1 MRIFLLQ
8 TLHRFQAQ
16 PNDKKR
22 MGTETLLQ
30 ELSMQAVI
38 YGQVPSKSNGYRIG
52 NNRLYKSKELL
63 QYEESFRLQTL
74 TIRETISVE
83 FGINIIVYFQ
93 SNRSDLDNAAK
104 VILDCLQSCGIIEND
119 RLCVRLVM
127 IKKID
132 KLNPRIEIF
141 IYN

>member
-1 MRIFLLQ
+1 
-8 TLHRFQAQ
+8 
-16 PNDKKR
+16 
-22 MGTETLLQ
+22 
-30 ELSMQAVI
+30 MQAVI

-74 TIRETISVE
+74 THHDNISKE

-104 VILDCLQSCGIIEND
+104 IILDCLQKCGIIAND

-132 KLNPRIEIF
+132 KVNPRIEIF
-141 IYN
+141 LYEDSE

>member
-1 MRIFLLQ
+1 MNF
-8 TLHRFQAQ
+8 T
-16 PNDKKR
+16 
-22 MGTETLLQ
+22 
-30 ELSMQAVI
+30 I

-52 NNRLYKSKELL
+52 NNRLYKSKQLL

-74 TIRETISVE
+74 TVNDTINVE
-83 FGINIIVYFQ
+83 FGVNIIVYFQ

-104 VILDCLQSCGIIEND
+104 VILDCLQSCGIIAND

-141 IYN
+141 IYEDSE

>member
-1 MRIFLLQ
+1 MNL
-8 TLHRFQAQ
+8 T
-16 PNDKKR
+16 
-22 MGTETLLQ
+22 
-30 ELSMQAVI
+30 I

-52 NNRLYKSKELL
+52 NNRLYKSKPLL

-74 TIRETISVE
+74 TVHDTINVE

-104 VILDCLQSCGIIEND
+104 VILDCLQSCGIITND

-132 KLNPRIEIF
+132 KVNPRIEVF
-141 IYN
+141 IYEDSE

>member
-1 MRIFLLQ
+1 MNL
-8 TLHRFQAQ
+8 T
-16 PNDKKR
+16 
-22 MGTETLLQ
+22 
-30 ELSMQAVI
+30 I

-52 NNRLYKSKELL
+52 NNRLYKSKPLL

-74 TIRETISVE
+74 TVQDTINVE

-104 VILDCLQSCGIIEND
+104 VILDCLQSCGIIAND

-132 KLNPRIEIF
+132 KLNPKIEIF
-141 IYN
+141 IYEDSE

>member
-1 MRIFLLQ
+1 MINF
-8 TLHRFQAQ
+8 T
-16 PNDKKR
+16 
-22 MGTETLLQ
+22 
-30 ELSMQAVI
+30 I
-38 YGQVPSKSNGYRIG
+38 YGQVPSKSNGYKIG
-52 NNRLYKSKELL
+52 NNRLYKSKPLL

-74 TIRETISVE
+74 TVHDTINVE
-83 FGINIIVYFQ
+83 FGVNIIVYFQ

-104 VILDCLQSCGIIEND
+104 VILDCLQNFGIIAND

-141 IYN
+141 IYEDSE

>member
-1 MRIFLLQ
+1 MNL
-8 TLHRFQAQ
+8 T
-16 PNDKKR
+16 
-22 MGTETLLQ
+22 
-30 ELSMQAVI
+30 I

-52 NNRLYKSKELL
+52 NNRLYKSKELN

-74 TIRETISVE
+74 THHDTINKE

-104 VILDCLQSCGIIEND
+104 VILDCLQSCGIIAND
-119 RLCVRLVM
+119 RLCVRLEM

-132 KLNPRIEIF
+132 KLNPRIEIS
-141 IYN
+141 ITN

>member
-1 MRIFLLQ
+1 
-8 TLHRFQAQ
+8 
-16 PNDKKR
+16 

-74 TIRETISVE
+74 TFHDTISVE

-104 VILDCLQSCGIIEND
+104 VILDCLQSNGIIAND
-119 RLCVRLVM
+119 RLCLRLEM
-127 IKKID
+127 DKHID
-132 KLNPRIEIF
+132 KINPRIEF
-141 IYN
+141 EIYGITK

>member
-1 MRIFLLQ
+1 MNL
-8 TLHRFQAQ
+8 T
-16 PNDKKR
+16 
-22 MGTETLLQ
+22 
-30 ELSMQAVI
+30 I

-52 NNRLYKSKELL
+52 NNRLYKSKPLL

-74 TIRETISVE
+74 TVHDTINVE
-83 FGINIIVYFQ
+83 FGVNIIVYFQ

-104 VILDCLQSCGIIEND
+104 VILDCLQSCGIIAND

-132 KLNPRIEIF
+132 KLNPRIEVF
-141 IYN
+141 IHEDSE

>member
-1 MRIFLLQ
+1 MNF
-8 TLHRFQAQ
+8 T
-16 PNDKKR
+16 
-22 MGTETLLQ
+22 
-30 ELSMQAVI
+30 I

-52 NNRLYKSKELL
+52 NNRLYKSKQLL

-74 TIRETISVE
+74 TVHDTINVE
-83 FGINIIVYFQ
+83 FGVNIIVYFQ

-104 VILDCLQSCGIIEND
+104 VILDCLQSCGIIAND

-141 IYN
+141 IYEDSE